1 MDKIYEEYCDN
12 YIYCYKKVNKITK
25 MIKNLLYPGEFEFA
39 DFDDSQSVEEKLQI
53 IKNDLE
59 SKEYADEVSYDFIN
73 LLEIYYPNADIDDN
87 SLYVI
92 KERFKNDLDVLEEML
107 KQKYIPFIKTY
118 TLESHPDRDN
128 AKYTKKQIWE
138 MSLKN
143 PKYLSK
149 LDSIFEDVIWAG
161 LDSQSYDIV
170 DGYIKQNFSVNDFEF
185 NRYIG
190 GNRAQ
195 SSIVRK
201 KKGTNK
207 INVDFT
213 KFDKCFEDIYGQ
225 NEALETIKK
234 VLKRNILFYN
244 AENLN
249 EEEKNTN
256 RGPLATFMFYGPTGT
271 GKTEAAKLMTNFIYN
286 DENKLLIL
294 DMNTYKD
301 SNVASNA
308 IKGFPESYKDSEK
321 GTDFTRFLTKNKDG
335 VIVLDEF
342 EKAPKEVR
350 EIFMSML
357 DEGKFRDALGNTYDL
372 SGYIFVATTNASE
385 KLEHKKNNRIG
396 FATYSEE
403 EEKKEVETNI
413 KEELRN
419 LFTAPIMNRFNNLV
433 HFSKIQYKDALAIT
447 NNLINKM
454 INKFESKKFGKV
466 TPKIDINNID
476 EISKI
481 ILKECNYEKDGV
493 RSLKNVVNDLIGS
506 EIMEQILNGKD
517 KILVDCKNNNIVVS
531 NINTKRI

>member
-1 MDKIYEEYCDN
+1 MDKIYEKYCDD
-12 YIYCYKKVNKITK
+12 YVYCYKKVNNIIK
-25 MIKNLLYPGEFEFA
+25 MIKDFLYPGEFEFA
-39 DFDDSQSVEEKLQI
+39 SFDDSKTNDEMLQI

-59 SKEYADEVSYDFIN
+59 SKEYADEVYYDFVN
-73 LLEIYYPNADIDDN
+73 LLEMYYPNDDTDEN
-87 SLYVI
+87 SLFMI
-92 KERFKNDLDVLEEML
+92 EERFKNDLDVLEEMVS
-107 KQKYIPFIKTY
+107 KKYIPFMKTY
-118 TLESHPDRDN
+118 GLESFPDRDSG
-128 AKYTKKQIWE
+128 KYTNDQIWD
-138 MSLKN
+138 MCLKN
-143 PKYLSK
+143 PKYISK
-149 LDSIFEDVIWAG
+149 MDNLFEDIIWAG
-161 LDSQSYDIV
+161 LDSQSYDV
-170 DGYIKQNFSVNDFEF
+170 ADGYIKQTCAVNDFEF

-190 GNRAQ
+190 GSGTK

-201 KKGTNK
+201 KKGNNK
-207 INVDFT
+207 INADFT

-225 NEALETIKK
+225 DEALETIKK

-249 EEEKNTN
+249 EEEKAIN

-271 GKTEAAKLMTNFIYN
+271 GKTEAAKLMADFIYN

-294 DMNTYKD
+294 DMNGYKD
-301 SNVASNA
+301 SNVAANA

-321 GTDFTRFLTKNKDG
+321 GTDFTRFLTKNKGG

-357 DEGKFRDALGNTYDL
+357 DEGKFKDALGNTYDL
-372 SGYIFVATTNASE
+372 SGYVFVATTNASE
-385 KLEHKKNNRIG
+385 KLEHKKNTKIG
-396 FATYSEE
+396 FGTWDEA
-403 EEKKEVETNI
+403 EEKKEQETNI
-413 KEELRN
+413 KEELRK

-433 HFSKIQYKDALAIT
+433 HFNKIEYKDAMDIT
-447 NNLINKM
+447 NNLILKM
-454 INKFESKKFGKV
+454 VKKFESKKFGKV
-466 TPKIDINNID
+466 TPKIEIRNSD

-506 EIMEQILNGKD
+506 EIMEQILNDND
-517 KILVDCKNNNIVVS
+517 KILIEGKNNSIVVS